1 MKTTFDNID
10 ELDSIKEHNPNA
22 ELFLRIFA
30 QDDTALVNFGEKF
43 GAPLETTDELLRR
56 AKELGLGVV
65 GVSFHV
71 GEYRYPFNHGA
82 LLMMK

>member
-1 MKTTFDNID
+1 MKTTFDNMD

-30 QDDTALVNFGEKF
+30 QDNTALINFGEKF
-43 GAPLETTDELLRR
+43 GSPLETTDALLRR
-56 AKELGLGVV
+56 AKELGLAVV

-71 GEYRYPFNHGA
+71 GKYKYPF
-82 LLMMK
+82 